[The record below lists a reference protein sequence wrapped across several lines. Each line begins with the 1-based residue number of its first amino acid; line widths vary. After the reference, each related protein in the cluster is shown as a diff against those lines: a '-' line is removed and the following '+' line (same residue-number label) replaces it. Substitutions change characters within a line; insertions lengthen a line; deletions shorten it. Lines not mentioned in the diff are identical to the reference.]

1 MSHVLGNANR
11 WVVNKS
17 ARDVRKP
24 MAEVQG
30 FSALVEGLL
39 RQLLNVDG
47 IFIIVQAG
55 VWPPLLLRLLRSLFL
70 WRRELWEIT
79 ASCLAA
85 GSSHPVNCCCWSL
98 IALFSALDETHC
110 AIVTWDSKWT
120 TRLFIVRFEYPLKW
134 CTYSTVWLLHG
145 WCHVKLAAILACS
158 VYNHTTMHHHVMS
171 LHAKPHT

>member
-1 MSHVLGNANR
+1 MSHVLGNANG

-30 FSALVEGLL
+30 FGALVEGFLL

-47 IFIIVQAG
+47 IFVIVQAG

-85 GSSHPVNCCCWSL
+85 GSSHPNCCC
-98 IALFSALDETHC
+98 
-110 AIVTWDSKWT
+110 
-120 TRLFIVRFEYPLKW
+120 
-134 CTYSTVWLLHG
+134 
-145 WCHVKLAAILACS
+145 
-158 VYNHTTMHHHVMS
+158 
-171 LHAKPHT
+171 